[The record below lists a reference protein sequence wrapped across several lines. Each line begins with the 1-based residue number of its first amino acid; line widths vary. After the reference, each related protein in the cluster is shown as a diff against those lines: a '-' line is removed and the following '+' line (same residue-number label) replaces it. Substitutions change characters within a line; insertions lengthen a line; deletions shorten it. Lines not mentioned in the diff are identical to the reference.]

1 MLNFDWTCSLIKK
14 KIIYVRE
21 LVPRESVW
29 EKLHICTF
37 ENNSLKLVHPIL
49 LFFIEKRSK
58 DAFWSTI
65 WRSHKNFKIC
75 DNVVILMSRIVA
87 KWLYLNI
94 SHLQIKLY
102 VQLYPDAVIFISNV
116 ITHSSYTHESSNSY
130 RCRAKSSGS
139 SRAISRDNHSWTL
152 FELDYISRQRHHCNW
167 IQNTNTLITKLNFV
181 QRYTIIIKRA
191 FIFLVSF
198 RSWNDHR
205 IACEHDEEN

>member
-1 MLNFDWTCSLIKK
+1 MLNFDWTCSQVKK
-14 KIIYVRE
+14 KNYIRKGVGSE
-21 LVPRESVW
+21 RESVW

-116 ITHSSYTHESSNSY
+116 ITHSSYIHESSNSY
-130 RCRAKSSGS
+130 RCRAKS
-139 SRAISRDNHSWTL
+139 NPEL
-152 FELDYISRQRHHCNW
+152 F
-167 IQNTNTLITKLNFV
+167 
-181 QRYTIIIKRA
+181 
-191 FIFLVSF
+191 
-198 RSWNDHR
+198 
-205 IACEHDEEN
+205 CETTTVERFSN